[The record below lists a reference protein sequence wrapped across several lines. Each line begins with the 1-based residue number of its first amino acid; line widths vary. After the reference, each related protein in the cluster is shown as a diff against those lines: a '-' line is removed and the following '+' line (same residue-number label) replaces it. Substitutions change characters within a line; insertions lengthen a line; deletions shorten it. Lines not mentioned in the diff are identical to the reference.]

1 MTFLELSLAFS
12 FFGIPLA
19 VFLIRQTDDV
29 TISDLS
35 LIVLFG
41 LIPVVNMVCFIMLIV
56 AYAEA
61 TGLDKKVLFKSK
73 GRK

>member
-12 FFGIPLA
+12 CFAIPLA
-19 VFLIRQTDDV
+19 VYLVRLVEDIDV
-29 TISDLS
+29 GGFA

-41 LIPVVNMVCFIMLIV
+41 LIPIANVVLLIV
-56 AYAEA
+56 VSITYAKA